1 MGGCDGA
8 GALTVLVGAVLEVED
23 RQLTEPID
31 ERPDGL
37 RQRGARAAVE
47 LGRLVRALRVR
58 EVHNPRAGGGGLAQ
72 RIRCSC
78 TAECARY
85 SACRPLHLPLPLGFA
100 QRDGP
105 CRDITVTPC

>member
-37 RQRGARAAVE
+37 RQRGARSAVE

-58 EVHNPRAGGGGLAQ
+58 EVHNPRAGGGVLAQ
-72 RIRCSC
+72 RLV
-78 TAECARY
+78 E
-85 SACRPLHLPLPLGFA
+85 A
-100 QRDGP
+100 QLADDCP
-105 CRDITVTPC
+105 DTDIGRQGGT